1 MHGSQAH
8 MGTLRVFV
16 LVGSQA
22 TVIGS
27 YSDNRGNVWNLAT
40 ITIRGVQP
48 YQVNSSLTA
57 AFSFRSGPVASRGK
71 VVCSSSGLLSF
82 ILAER
87 DGNTDVII
95 V

>member
-1 MHGSQAH
+1 

-40 ITIRGVQP
+40 IPIRGVQP
-48 YQVNSSLTA
+48 YQVNSSLTV
-57 AFSFRSGPVASRGK
+57 AFSVRSRPSGSRGK
-71 VVCSSSGLLSF
+71 DVCSSSELLSY
-82 ILAER
+82 ILTER
-87 DGNTDVII
+87 DGNTDVTI

>member
-1 MHGSQAH
+1 

-40 ITIRGVQP
+40 IPIRGVQP
-48 YQVNSSLTA
+48 YQVNSSLTVT
-57 AFSFRSGPVASRGK
+57 FSFRSRSAGGSRGK
-71 VVCSSSGLLSF
+71 DVCSSSELLSY
-82 ILAER
+82 ILTER
-87 DGNTDVII
+87 DGNTDITI